1 MTAEVTD
8 ATEFTSAIKA
18 PYSGLRPW
26 QPGQSGNPS
35 GRPAYQTLTKV
46 LRSKVDAAELAA
58 QLIRLAMTP
67 GGRQLDA
74 VQYIYDRL
82 DGRPLQAVAVADDS
96 DVRLSMLHALA
107 VSLGWQEPAPTT
119 TLIEATTTTE
129 DPDTLIEAA
138 GPETPAP
145 AAGRRP
151 RSTGRGE
158 KR

>member
-107 VSLGWQEPAPTT
+107 VSLGWQEPAPT
-119 TLIEATTTTE
+119 LIEATTTE
-129 DPDTLIEAA
+129 SPDTLIEAA

-145 AAGRRP
+145 PASRRP
-151 RSTGRGE
+151 RRTGRGE